1 MKYDGLRKIERN
13 KALREYAEKHPNS
26 SLQEIGEIFGIS
38 KQRVSIILKKGENN
52 VICGQGNSQSSS
64 GRTSD

>member
-1 MKYDGLRKIERN
+1 MKYDSMRKIERN
-13 KALREYAEKHPNS
+13 KALREYAENHPRF

-38 KQRVSIILKKGENN
+38 KQRVSIILKGGND